1 MKNRKCFY
9 ETTLANDRNISF
21 QISFQISLKPR
32 TARWSQ
38 LTCDLF
44 QGLKKDSKGSPVH
57 LYEQECW
64 QEVVEAH
71 GWHMETSLL
80 QGLEGCLSNNH
91 LLVGWS
97 NHLLVMVDGKMGSWY
112 VLLWCG
118 ENPKLVNRLRT
129 WGEARV
135 LLRQRHVWQTPR
147 IADLV
152 GVQQWCMMMI
162 GYAMNHEDDC

>member
-1 MKNRKCFY
+1 MNKNAGKKLWRRTDGTWKHHY
-9 ETTLANDRNISF
+9 YKVWKDAF
-21 QISFQISLKPR
+21 QI
-32 TARWSQ
+32 A
-38 LTCDLF
+38 
-44 QGLKKDSKGSPVH
+44 
-57 LYEQECW
+57 
-64 QEVVEAH
+64 
-71 GWHMETSLL
+71 TSLL
-80 QGLEGCLSNNH
+80 DGLTNSM
-91 LLVGWS
+91 
-97 NHLLVMVDGKMGSWY
+97 MVDGKMGSWY

-135 LLRQRHVWQTPR
+135 LLRQRHAWQTPR